1 MQTGNGLSIALFEDD
16 VDVAQVTAAIA
27 KKAVEIGWN
36 DVPRP
41 SPSSETIYRV
51 IRSG

>member
-1 MQTGNGLSIALFEDD
+1 
-16 VDVAQVTAAIA
+16 VDVTQVKSAIS
-27 KKAVEIGWN
+27 KKAIEIGWN

-41 SPSSETIYRV
+41 SPVSETMYTV